1 MSTLTLGS
9 FDAGKIKT
17 AEDRKAYLRQY
28 HKGGIEDL
36 TEKMVFNDDDLK
48 KHREF
53 TELTGNEV
61 TQLQEFLFQKGF
73 MPRGVIDGVFD
84 YVTQAAVRLFQEYV
98 RSVEGFK
105 IDVDGIVGSGT
116 MKHMERWGADDEK
129 VSDWKKW
136 SSDNPTPEYTQW
148 LALLNKAKSYYK
160 ENSNPILD
168 QVKNFGK
175 DSAVGKETDTRKVD
189 DWDFDPKQVHLI
201 GIRRGQNLG
210 SSARESDDLFVLL
223 IKGMVFKFWGS
234 TDPSQAMAYN
244 AKKKKGRFDEAFLV
258 EGQHKYKFG
267 WHNSVYRALKPYGK
281 GVLVFRDRNDDNA
294 LTEAD
299 LEVGLDP
306 EPNHTINI
314 HWSGIGK
321 TNFSA
326 GCQVIAGQ
334 SYINHKD
341 EGVDCASFAAY
352 GDGQLGNGKFT
363 KAAYNVLA
371 DLIVSYSEP
380 GIDCIY
386 YTLGRE
392 KSLDIDAHFG
402 KKYITN
408 AFLKFKPKLQ

>member
-1 MSTLTLGS
+1 MGTLTLGS

-17 AEDRKAYLRQY
+17 VEDRKAYLRRY
-28 HKGGIEDL
+28 HLGGIENL
-36 TEKMVFNDDDLK
+36 TEKMVFKDDDLK
-48 KHREF
+48 RNREF
-53 TELTGNEV
+53 VELTGNEV
-61 TQLQEFLFQKGF
+61 TRLQEFLHKKGF

-84 YVTQAAVRLFQEYV
+84 YVTQASVRLFQEYV
-98 RSVEGFK
+98 RSAEGIQ
-105 IDVDGIVGSGT
+105 IDVDGIVGPGT
-116 MKHMERWGADDEK
+116 MKHIDRWRADDGK

-136 SSDNPTPEYTQW
+136 SLENPTSEYTQW
-148 LALLNKAKSYYK
+148 LDLLNKAKIYYT
-160 ENSNPILD
+160 ENTNPILD
-168 QVKNFGK
+168 QVNAFGM
-175 DSAVGKETDTRKVD
+175 VTDTRKVV
-189 DWDFDPKQVHLI
+189 DWDFNPKQVHLI
-201 GIRRGQNLG
+201 GIRRGQNL
-210 SSARESDDLFVLL
+210 SSAVRESDDMFVLL

-234 TDPSQAMAYN
+234 TDPSQAIAYN
-244 AKKKKGRFDEAFLV
+244 PKKEKGKRGRLDEAFLV

-267 WHNSVYRALKPYGK
+267 WHRGTYRALKPYGK

-299 LEVGLDP
+299 LEKGLDSQ
-306 EPNHTINI
+306 PNHSINI

-334 SYINHKD
+334 SYINHKN
-341 EGVDCASFAAY
+341 EGVDCAYFAAY

-371 DLIVSYSEP
+371 DLIVCYSEP

-392 KSLDIDAHFG
+392 KSLDIDANFG
-402 KKYITN
+402 KRYITE
-408 AFLKFKPKLQ
+408 AMLKFKPRLQ

>member
-9 FDAGKIKT
+9 FDVGRIKT

-48 KHREF
+48 KNREF

-61 TQLQEFLFQKGF
+61 TQLQEFLFHKGF

-98 RSVEGFK
+98 RSVEGLK

-116 MKHMERWGADDEK
+116 MKHMERWGADAEK

-160 ENSNPILD
+160 VNSNPILD
-168 QVKNFGK
+168 QVKQFGK
-175 DSAVGKETDTRKVD
+175 DSAGGKETDTRKVD

-244 AKKKKGRFDEAFLV
+244 AKNKKGRFDEAFLV

-392 KSLDIDAHFG
+392 KSLDIDANFG

>member
-28 HKGGIEDL
+28 HLGGIENL

-48 KHREF
+48 KNREF
-53 TELTGNEV
+53 VELAGNEV
-61 TQLQEFLFQKGF
+61 AQLQEFLSNKGF
-73 MPRGVIDGVFD
+73 MPRGVVDGVFD

-98 RSVEGFK
+98 RSVEG
-105 IDVDGIVGSGT
+105 IPIAVDGIVGSGT
-116 MKHMERWGADDEK
+116 MEHIDRWRADAEK
-129 VSDWKKW
+129 VSEWKKW
-136 SSDNPTPEYTQW
+136 SSENPTPEYTQW
-148 LALLNKAKSYYK
+148 LHLLNNAKIHYK
-160 ENSNPILD
+160 ENANPILD
-168 QVKNFGK
+168 QVNAFGQ
-175 DSAVGKETDTRKVD
+175 ATDTRKID
-189 DWDFDPKQVHLI
+189 DWDFNPHQVHLI
-201 GIRRGQNLG
+201 GIRRYQDL
-210 SSARESDDLFVLL
+210 SSQVRENDDLFVLL

-234 TDPSQAMAYN
+234 TDPSQAIAYN
-244 AKKKKGRFDEAFLV
+244 ANKEEGKRGRFDEPFLV

-267 WHNSVYRALKPYGK
+267 WHHGSYRALKPYQK
-281 GVLVFRDRNDDNA
+281 GVLVFRDQNNDNA
-294 LTEAD
+294 LTEED
-299 LEVGLDP
+299 LEKGLDSQT
-306 EPNHTINI
+306 NHTINI

-341 EGVDCASFAAY
+341 EGVDCSDFAAY
-352 GDGQLGNGKFT
+352 GDKQLGDGKFT

-371 DLIVSYSEP
+371 DLIVCFSEP

-392 KSLDIDAHFG
+392 KSLDIDSNFG
-402 KKYITN
+402 KKYIDD
-408 AFLKFKPKLQ
+408 AMQKLQPRFQ

>member
-17 AEDRKAYLRQY
+17 AEERKAYLRQY
-28 HKGGIEDL
+28 HLGGIENL

-48 KHREF
+48 KTRKF
-53 TELTGNEV
+53 IELTGTEV
-61 TQLQEFLFQKGF
+61 TQLQEFLFDKGF

-98 RSVEGFK
+98 RSMEGMQM
-105 IDVDGIVGSGT
+105 DVDGIVGSGT
-116 MKHMERWGADDEK
+116 MEHVERWRADGAL
-129 VSDWKKW
+129 VADWKRW
-136 SSDNPTPEYTQW
+136 SAENPTPEYTQW
-148 LALLNKAKSYYK
+148 LALLNQAKIHYK
-160 ENSNPILD
+160 ETPNPILD
-168 QVKNFGK
+168 QVAAFGK
-175 DSAVGKETDTRKVD
+175 ASDTLSVEN
-189 DWDFDPKQVHLI
+189 WDFNPKQVHLI
-201 GIRRGQNLG
+201 GIRRGQNL
-210 SSARESDDLFVLL
+210 SSADRESDDLFVLL

-234 TDPSQAMAYN
+234 TDPSAKMAKRSN
-244 AKKKKGRFDEAFLV
+244 EAFLV
-258 EGQHKYKFG
+258 EGQHKYRFG
-267 WHNSVYRALKPYGK
+267 WHHGTYRALKPYK
-281 GVLVFRDRNDDNA
+281 YGVLVFRDRNDDNA

-299 LEVGLDP
+299 LQIGLDP
-306 EPNHTINI
+306 EPNQSINI

-341 EGVDCASFAAY
+341 EEVDCAHFAAY

-371 DLIVSYSEP
+371 DLIVCYSEP
-380 GIDCIY
+380 GVDCIY

-392 KSLDIDAHFG
+392 KSLDIDTNFG
-402 KKYITN
+402 KRYITD
-408 AFLKFKPKLQ
+408 AMLKFKPRLQ

>member
-17 AEDRKAYLRQY
+17 AEERKAYLRKY
-28 HKGGIEDL
+28 HHGGIDHL

-48 KHREF
+48 KTRGF
-53 TELTGNEV
+53 TELSGNEV
-61 TQLQEFLFQKGF
+61 TSLQEFLYEKGF

-84 YVTQAAVRLFQEYV
+84 YVTQASVRLFQEYV
-98 RSVEGFK
+98 RSAEGMK
-105 IDVDGIVGSGT
+105 MDVDGIVGRGT
-116 MKHMERWGADDEK
+116 MKHIERWRGDQNK
-129 VSDWKKW
+129 VSDWKQW
-136 SSDNPTPEYTQW
+136 SSENPTPEYTQW
-148 LALLNKAKSYYK
+148 LALLNKSKAHYQ
-160 ENSNPILD
+160 NSANPILE
-168 QVKNFGK
+168 QVNKFGK
-175 DSAVGKETDTRKVD
+175 DTDTRKVA
-189 DWDFDPKQVHLI
+189 DWDFDPHQVHII
-201 GIRRGQNLG
+201 GIRRGQDL
-210 SSARESDDLFVLL
+210 SSSVRESDDLFILL

-234 TDPSQAMAYN
+234 TDPSQSMAYN
-244 AKKKKGRFDEAFLV
+244 AKKKRGRFDEAFLV

-267 WHNSVYRALKPYGK
+267 WHNSVYRALKPYQK

-306 EPNHTINI
+306 KPNHTINI

-334 SYINHKD
+334 SYINHKN
-341 EGVDCASFAAY
+341 EGVDCADFAAY

-363 KAAYNVLA
+363 KAAYNVLS
-371 DLIVSYSEP
+371 DLIVCYSEP

-392 KSLDIDAHFG
+392 KSLDIDANFG
-402 KKYITN
+402 KRYITD
-408 AFLKFKPKLQ
+408 AFLKFKPRLQ